1 MAEEKQAAEDVA
13 AALKLANEKK
23 IREELIAQLIQRWKG
38 QNQNKEITEEQ
49 KQEFERQADAQ
60 IAAAHPNAQP
70 AAPLS
75 KSQEA
80 LKEQLSKFSDVFQG
94 GRFEFI
100 GTAIKALGD
109 FFVKLMPVFQS
120 IMPMLK
126 NIGPMFN
133 RAAEGSKELSD
144 ATPMDVVNNLLEKG
158 RLTAANAMLKEE
170 ELQLLNDMDKALGAD
185 KESEVFKEHTEKL
198 TACRQELKTLED
210 DLEALTPLK
219 KDETKKDDLKAHLE
233 KIERDLK
240 TIKGH
245 YDTLQPLV
253 AAAGDSLKSVSLV
266 FDRMKPIIEAHQ
278 KLCEREAAALPKTVT
293 PPV

>member
-70 AAPLS
+70 PAPLS

-120 IMPMLK
+120 IMPQLK
-126 NIGPMFN
+126 NLGGMFN
-133 RAAEGSKELSD
+133 PSHEETSD
-144 ATPMDVVNNLLEKG
+144 MDVVNTLLDKGKLNLATEMLIEEEQKLLQEMKDAFEEDKDVQEFKDSQEKLMKYQKGLETLEK
-158 RLTAANAMLKEE
+158 
-170 ELQLLNDMDKALGAD
+170 
-185 KESEVFKEHTEKL
+185 
-198 TACRQELKTLED
+198 
-210 DLEALTPLK
+210 DLEVLTPLK
-219 KDETKKDDLKAHLE
+219 KGGVEGDLKGHLE
-233 KIERDLK
+233 KI
-240 TIKGH
+240 KGGLEKINEH
-245 YDTLQPLV
+245 YRELMPILGTET
-253 AAAGDSLKSVSLV
+253 AGHLKSVPLV

-278 KLCEREAAALPKTVT
+278 MLYDKEVAALPKTVT